1 MNFGGDRCDG
11 HCGHYMLDQEYEIWF
26 FELNATCGCVDLLW
40 VRYISWMFLS
50 ISRQDILRDSP
61 PISCGFLYEIDIQI
75 VRHRQQINEYVCHL
89 LRSSFFT
96 SGVIGSSLHA
106 IESPLAVQQPQ
117 KISESLS
124 SWVYETFPTS
134 YAHSSY
140 FQHLHIKQ
148 KSDNT
153 GQPKIRPDN
162 CLLSIFSTTVLKY
175 INIFFLVE
183 SRSDQKTHQWG
194 AYLVIAHILPT
205 FEIKRL
211 TCEAEIALT

>member
-1 MNFGGDRCDG
+1 MT
-11 HCGHYMLDQEYEIWF
+11 F
-26 FELNATCGCVDLLW
+26 FQ
-40 VRYISWMFLS
+40 FLC
-50 ISRQDILRDSP
+50 SR
-61 PISCGFLYEIDIQI
+61 FYEIDIQI
-75 VRHRQQINEYVCHL
+75 MRHRKQIDENICHL

-140 FQHLHIKQ
+140 FQYLHIKQ
-148 KSDNT
+148 KSNNT

-162 CLLSIFSTTVLKY
+162 CLLSIFSTYRVVY
-175 INIFFLVE
+175 PANIGYQKQDE
-183 SRSDQKTHQWG
+183 ADYPQHIAGASHERCCCHRYRREHAPQRRS
-194 AYLVIAHILPT
+194 HILLHWIIVLYGPVLMMWSENGST
-205 FEIKRL
+205 
-211 TCEAEIALT
+211 